1 MIKKQNIHFIG
12 IGGIGMSAIAEILHK
27 KGFKISGSDINQN
40 HITKKLEK
48 KGIKIYKDH
57 SVKNID
63 NANIV
68 VFSSAI
74 KKNNVEI
81 ISAQKKKIPV
91 YSRAMMLAEVMRLKS
106 SITVA
111 GSHGKTTTTSLV
123 STILESAGFDPT
135 IINGGIINSLNA
147 NAKLGKG
154 QWIVAEADESDG
166 TFIKL
171 PSTIGAINN
180 IDLEHLDFYKDIN
193 EIKNSFIE
201 YANKIPFYGFLVI
214 NIDDKNVKD
223 IEEKIK
229 KKRVYTY
236 GFSKQANY
244 YAQNLKIVKRSKSFY
259 SKFEI
264 VSNFEKKKILKN
276 VITPLIGSHNVLNT
290 LCAYSIA
297 RGLNIPNSKII
308 AALKVFKGVKR
319 RFSIIFN
326 NKINMIVDDYAH
338 HPNEINVTLNSL
350 KSITRGKL
358 ITVFEPHRISRL
370 KALERE
376 FIQSF
381 KRADV
386 IFILPIYTAGEKIDA
401 KYDYKFFSNLLRKR
415 YKNKVINPV
424 KNNIAF
430 FKMLSEITINED
442 NIIFLGAGQSTK
454 IAKDFSKYFKK

>member
-1 MIKKQNIHFIG
+1 
-12 IGGIGMSAIAEILHK
+12 MSAIAEILHK

-48 KGIKIYKDH
+48 KGIKIFKGH
-57 SVKNID
+57 SAINID
-63 NANIV
+63 NSNIV

-74 KKNNVEI
+74 KKNNIEI

-214 NIDDKNVKD
+214 NIDDKNVKAIKD
-223 IEEKIK
+223 KIK
-229 KKRVYTY
+229 KKRIYTY

-244 YAQNLKIVKRSKSFY
+244 YAQNFKIVKRSESFY

-264 VSNFEKKKILKN
+264 VSNFKEKKILKN

-297 RGLNIPNSKII
+297 KGLNIPNSRII

-319 RFSIIFN
+319 RFSVIFN

-338 HPNEINVTLNSL
+338 HPNEINVTLDSL
-350 KSITRGKL
+350 KLITKGKL
-358 ITVFEPHRISRL
+358 ITVFEPHRVTRL
-370 KALERE
+370 RALEVG
-376 FIQSF
+376 FIESF
-381 KRADV
+381 KKADV
-386 IFILPIYTAGEKIDA
+386 IFILPIYAAGEKLDV
-401 KYDYKFFSNLLRKR
+401 KYDHTFFSNLLKKR
-415 YKNKVINPV
+415 YKNKIINPV
-424 KNNIAF
+424 KNNVAF

-454 IAKDFSKYFKK
+454 IAKDFSNYFTK